1 MPKLP
6 VERNEN
12 VGAVVGKAKERAS
25 TALARQHI
33 YVEAQVLFCTLQPF
47 NSTND
52 ARPHNVAQMGG
63 TAVCPYGDVCDASGV
78 ALAAQATKGHQ
89 QCWPCFLR
97 HDGEHCSVQHL

>member
-6 VERNEN
+6 VEGNEKAR
-12 VGAVVGKAKERAS
+12 AVLGKAKEKAS

-33 YVEAQVLFCTLQPF
+33 YIEAQVLFCTLQPF

-63 TAVCPYGDVCDASGV
+63 AAVRPWGDTVVCDASGV

-89 QCWPCFLR
+89 RCRPCFLR
-97 HDGEHCSVQHL
+97 HDS